1 MSVIRI
7 ASRYAK
13 SLLDL
18 ASEQNIVS
26 EVVSDMEGF
35 SKMVENRDL
44 YLLLKSPIVNV
55 GKKAEIMNVL
65 FDGKVNKLTKAF
77 IDISLR
83 KGREQYLPEI
93 AQEFLSQYKKL
104 QGISSVSLTTA
115 TPISDAAL
123 AKIKAKLLESDA
135 TDRSIE
141 IETSVDESLIGGF
154 VVKIGD
160 RQIDASV
167 SHKLA
172 QLAKEI
178 TDSEYQS
185 SL

>member
-18 ASEQNIVS
+18 AKDQNVMD

-44 YLLLKSPIVNV
+44 YLLLKSPIVNI
-55 GKKAEIMNVL
+55 GKKAEIFTAL

-77 IDISLR
+77 LDIVLR
-83 KGREQYLPEI
+83 KGREGLLPEI
-93 AQEFLSQYKKL
+93 AAEFMNQYKAMK
-104 QGISSVSLTTA
+104 GISSVILTTA
-115 TPISDAAL
+115 APISADALEA
-123 AKIKAKLLESDA
+123 IKAKLLASTA
-135 TDRSIE
+135 TDQVVE
-141 IETSVDESLIGGF
+141 VETKIDESIIGGF
-154 VVKIGD
+154 IVEIGD
-160 RQIDASV
+160 NLIDASV

-172 QLAKEI
+172 ELAKAM
-178 TDSEYQS
+178 TSKEYETAV
-185 SL
+185 

>member
-18 ASEQNIVS
+18 AKDQKVMD

-44 YLLLKSPIVNV
+44 YLLLKSPIINV
-55 GKKAEIMNVL
+55 GKKAEIFNVL
-65 FDGKVNKLTKAF
+65 FEGKVNKLTKAF
-77 IDISLR
+77 LDISLR
-83 KGREQYLPEI
+83 KGRESYLPEI
-93 AQEFLSQYKKL
+93 ATEFLNQYKKM
-104 QGISSVSLTTA
+104 QGISSVKLVTA
-115 TPISDAAL
+115 TPISDASLEA
-123 AKIKAKLLESDA
+123 IKAKLLASNVTDESVD
-135 TDRSIE
+135 

-154 VVKIGD
+154 VVQIGD
-160 RQIDASV
+160 KQIDASV

-172 QLAKEI
+172 ELAKAM
-178 TDSEYQS
+178 TNKEYEKAF
-185 SL
+185 

>member
-18 ASEQNIVS
+18 AKDQNVMD

-44 YLLLKSPIVNV
+44 YLLMKSPIINA
-55 GKKAEIMNVL
+55 GKKADVFNAL

-77 IDISLR
+77 LDITLR
-83 KGREQYLPEI
+83 KGREGYLPEI
-93 AQEFLSQYKKL
+93 ANEFLNQYKKM
-104 QGISSVSLTTA
+104 QGISTVKLTTA
-115 TPISDAAL
+115 APISDSSL
-123 AKIKAKLLESDA
+123 ESIKSKLLASNV
-135 TDRSIE
+135 TDKSVN
-141 IETSVDESLIGGF
+141 IETKVDESLIGGF
-154 VVKIGD
+154 VVQIGD
-160 RQIDASV
+160 KLIDASV

-172 QLAKEI
+172 QLAKAM
-178 TDSEYQS
+178 TNKEYEKAF
-185 SL
+185 

>member
-18 ASEQNIVS
+18 AKDQNVMD

-44 YLLLKSPIVNV
+44 YLLLKSPIINV
-55 GKKAEIMNVL
+55 GKKGQIFDAL

-77 IDISLR
+77 LDIVLR
-83 KGREQYLPEI
+83 KGRESFLPEI
-93 AQEFLSQYKKL
+93 ATEFMNQYKAMK
-104 QGISSVSLTTA
+104 GISSVTLTTA
-115 TPISDAAL
+115 APISSEAL
-123 AKIKAKLLESDA
+123 EAIKAKLLASTA
-135 TDRSIE
+135 TDQVVDV
-141 IETSVDESLIGGF
+141 ETKVDESIIGGF
-154 VVKIGD
+154 IVEVGD
-160 RQIDASV
+160 KLIDASV

-172 QLAKEI
+172 ELAKAM
-178 TDSEYQS
+178 TNKEYEKAF
-185 SL
+185 

>member
-18 ASEQNIVS
+18 GKDQGVMN

-44 YLLLKSPIVNV
+44 YLLLKSPIINA
-55 GKKAEIMNVL
+55 GKKAEIFNAL

-77 IDISLR
+77 FDIILR
-83 KGREQYLPEI
+83 KGREGYLPEI
-93 AQEFLSQYKKL
+93 ATEFLDQYKRI
-104 QGISSVSLTTA
+104 QGISSVKLTTA
-115 TPISDAAL
+115 APISDSTL
-123 AKIKAKLLESDA
+123 ESIKAKLLASEVTDESVD
-135 TDRSIE
+135 

-154 VVKIGD
+154 IVKIGD
-160 RQIDASV
+160 KQIDASV

-172 QLAKEI
+172 QLAKEM
-178 TDSEYQS
+178 TNKEHQS
-185 SL
+185 SI

>member
-18 ASEQNIVS
+18 AKDQNVMT

-35 SKMVENRDL
+35 SKMVENRDFSL
-44 YLLLKSPIVNV
+44 MLKSPIINV
-55 GKKAEIMNVL
+55 GKKAEILNVL

-77 IDISLR
+77 LDITLR
-83 KGREQYLPEI
+83 KGREGYLPEI
-93 AQEFLSQYKKL
+93 ATEFLNQYKRM
-104 QGISSVSLTTA
+104 QGISSVKLTTA
-115 TPISDAAL
+115 APISEAAL
-123 AKIKAKLLESDA
+123 ESIKAKLLDSDV
-135 TDRSIE
+135 TDKSIE

-154 VVKIGD
+154 VVQIGD
-160 RQIDASV
+160 KQIDASV

-172 QLAKEI
+172 ELAKTMTSKEFGKAF
-178 TDSEYQS
+178 
-185 SL
+185 